1 MNIAVIFAGGTGT
14 RMNSKDKPKQFL
26 KMHDKPIIIHTLE
39 KFQNNENIDAIVI
52 ACIKQW
58 INHLLQLIEYYHI
71 SKVKR
76 IVPGGE
82 TGQLSIYAGLNAAK
96 DIAEGK
102 NAIVLIHDGVRPL
115 INDDVINK
123 NIASVMKN
131 GSAITSVNVTETI
144 MEINDDASIKYIP
157 DRTHSRLARA
167 PQSFLLDEILD
178 VHNKALLEG
187 KKDFIDSCTMM
198 SHYGKKLYLI
208 DGPIENIKVTTGF
221 LYNEGNFGCSGKLS
235 NIWIGVIICYTKI

>member
-1 MNIAVIFAGGTGT
+1 
-14 RMNSKDKPKQFL
+14 MNSKDKPKQFL

-208 DGPIENIKVTTGF
+208 DGPIENIKVTTPQDFYIMRAILDAQENSQIYG
-221 LYNEGNFGCSGKLS
+221 LE
-235 NIWIGVIICYTKI
+235 

>member
-14 RMNSKDKPKQFL
+14 RMNNKDKPKQFL

-208 DGPIENIKVTTGF
+208 DGPIENIKVTTPQDFYIMRAILDAQENSQIYG
-221 LYNEGNFGCSGKLS
+221 LE
-235 NIWIGVIICYTKI
+235 

>member
-208 DGPIENIKVTTGF
+208 DGPIEIIKVTTPQDFYIMRAILDAQENSQIYG
-221 LYNEGNFGCSGKLS
+221 LE
-235 NIWIGVIICYTKI
+235 

>member
-58 INHLLQLIEYYHI
+58 INHLSQLIEYYHI

-82 TGQLSIYAGLNAAK
+82 TGQMSIGLNAAK

-144 MEINDDASIKYIP
+144 MEVNDDASIKYIP

-198 SHYGKKLYLI
+198 SHYGKKMYLI
-208 DGPIENIKVTTGF
+208 DGPIENIKVTTPQDFYIMRAILDAQENSQIYG
-221 LYNEGNFGCSGKLS
+221 LE
-235 NIWIGVIICYTKI
+235 

>member
-208 DGPIENIKVTTGF
+208 DGPIENIKVTTPQDFYIMRAILDAQENSQIYG
-221 LYNEGNFGCSGKLS
+221 LE
-235 NIWIGVIICYTKI
+235 

>member
-58 INHLLQLIEYYHI
+58 INHLSQLIEYYHI

-82 TGQLSIYAGLNAAK
+82 TGQMSIYAGLNAAK

-144 MEINDDASIKYIP
+144 MEVNASIKYIP

-198 SHYGKKLYLI
+198 SHYGKKMYLI
-208 DGPIENIKVTTGF
+208 DGPIENIKVTTPQDFYIMRAILDAQENSQIYG
-221 LYNEGNFGCSGKLS
+221 LE
-235 NIWIGVIICYTKI
+235 

>member
-144 MEINDDASIKYIP
+144 IEINDDASIKYIP

-208 DGPIENIKVTTGF
+208 DGPIENIKVTTPQDFYIMRAILDAQENSQIYG
-221 LYNEGNFGCSGKLS
+221 LE
-235 NIWIGVIICYTKI
+235 

>member
-123 NIASVMKN
+123 NIESVMKN

-198 SHYGKKLYLI
+198 SHYGKKMYLV
-208 DGPIENIKVTTGF
+208 DGPIENIKVTTPQDFYIMRAILDAQENSQIYG
-221 LYNEGNFGCSGKLS
+221 LE
-235 NIWIGVIICYTKI
+235 

>member
-71 SKVKR
+71 SEVKR

-208 DGPIENIKVTTGF
+208 DGPIENIKVTTPQDFYIMRAILDAQENSQIYG
-221 LYNEGNFGCSGKLS
+221 LE
-235 NIWIGVIICYTKI
+235 

>member
-58 INHLLQLIEYYHI
+58 INHLSQLIEYYHI

-82 TGQLSIYAGLNAAK
+82 TGQMSIYAGLNAAK

-144 MEINDDASIKYIP
+144 MEVNDDASIKYIP
-157 DRTHSRLARA
+157 D
-167 PQSFLLDEILD
+167 
-178 VHNKALLEG
+178 
-187 KKDFIDSCTMM
+187 
-198 SHYGKKLYLI
+198 
-208 DGPIENIKVTTGF
+208 
-221 LYNEGNFGCSGKLS
+221 
-235 NIWIGVIICYTKI
+235 